1 MADNDTEMVRIYHP
15 GIKAES
21 VQPKSALGVWYR
33 SGWLLVDES
42 QDPPGEAEP
51 EPISA
56 AEVKAAQ
63 QEQATADAKAASKS
77 TSAKSTKE

>member
-1 MADNDTEMVRIYHP
+1 MTDTEMVRIYHP
-15 GIKAES
+15 GLKAES

-42 QDPPGEAEP
+42 QPAPAEAEP

-56 AEVKAAQ
+56 AEVEAAQ
-63 QEQATADAKAASKS
+63 SQATADAKAASKS

>member
-15 GIKAES
+15 GLKAES

-63 QEQATADAKAASKS
+63 QEQATADAKASKS